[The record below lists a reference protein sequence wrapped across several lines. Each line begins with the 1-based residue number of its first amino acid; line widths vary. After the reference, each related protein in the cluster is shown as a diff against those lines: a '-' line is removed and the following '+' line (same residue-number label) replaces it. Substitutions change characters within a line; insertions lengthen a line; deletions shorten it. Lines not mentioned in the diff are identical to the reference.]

1 MSVPTQRLAG
11 LDGLRGIAVGLVVVF
26 HFFPA
31 ALPGGFIGVDVF
43 FVISGFLI
51 TGLLLTERDVTGRIS
66 FGRFWQRRALRLV
79 PPLIP
84 LILIAATAAW
94 LIGGDVL
101 VGLGWQL
108 IGAVTFGYNWVSI
121 AGSASYFSA
130 TAPELFR
137 NLWSLA
143 VEEQF
148 YLVWPFAL
156 VALLLVRN
164 GRLRIGLVCALAL
177 ASALGMGLLYQPGD
191 PTRVYYGSDTHSFG
205 LFTGAALALLS
216 HRSGGRADV
225 APRLAALLARWRPGL
240 GVTALAGVL
249 AAAFLLPDTGA
260 ATYRGGLLAVSLLS
274 AVVIWAAVQGQ
285 RFGAAL
291 DSRTLRYLGERS
303 YGIYLWH
310 WPVLVLLQ
318 SRWPMTLTSPTVR
331 TSIVVGLLAVSLTL
345 LAAGAS
351 YRWLELPVRSNGVRG
366 SIRRLRSRSARSP
379 FRRGWLALAAV
390 TGLLLAGGTTAAMVT
405 APHQTSA
412 QSEIERGLKAVDAAE
427 RQALQAERRATR
439 SPASAPAPTG
449 TGALI
454 TAVGDSVMLA
464 SAPELQAG
472 FPGIAIDAA
481 VSRGMDAAPDI
492 LKAQAK
498 AGALRPVVVVGLGT
512 NGPIRASQLD
522 DIRAVI
528 GPDRELVLVTA
539 FAEREWTAGVN
550 AALVTFAGRYRAVEL
565 ANWHDA
571 IAPHTDLLAGDNIHP
586 GPTGGT
592 IYAESVRA
600 ALDRL
605 TQMPPAF
612 GGLDAYRER
621 DPARPLESRP
631 PRMP

>member
-1 MSVPTQRLAG
+1 MSVPTKRLAG
-11 LDGLRGIAVGLVVVF
+11 LDGLRGIAVSLVVVF

-51 TGLLLTERDVTGRIS
+51 TGLLLTERDGTGRIS
-66 FGRFWQRRALRLV
+66 LSRFWQRRALRLV

-84 LILIAATAAW
+84 LILIAATTAW

-108 IGAVTFGYNWVSI
+108 IGAATFGYNWVSI

-156 VALLLVRN
+156 LGLLLVRN
-164 GRLRIGLVCALAL
+164 DRLRLGLVSALAL
-177 ASALGMGLLYQPGD
+177 ASALWMGLLFQPGD

-205 LFTGAALALLS
+205 LFTGAALALLL
-216 HRSGGRADV
+216 HRSRNGARPV
-225 APRLAALLARWRPGL
+225 SRLAALLGRWRPGL
-240 GVTALAGVL
+240 GVAALAGVL
-249 AAAFLLPDTGA
+249 AAAFLLPDTGV
-260 ATYRGGLLAVSLLS
+260 ATYRGGLLAVSLLT
-274 AVVIWAAVQGQ
+274 AVVIWAAVQGR

-291 DSRTLRYLGERS
+291 DAGSLRCLGERS

-318 SRWPMTLTSPTVR
+318 SLWPAALVSPTVL
-331 TSIVVGLLAVSLTL
+331 TSVVIGLPALSLTL

-351 YRWLELPVRSNGVRG
+351 YRWLEVPVRSYGVRG
-366 SIRRLRSRSARSP
+366 SIRRLRARAARSP
-379 FRRGWLALAAV
+379 FRHGWLALAAV
-390 TGLLLAGGTTAAMVT
+390 TGLLLAGGTTAAIVA
-405 APHQTSA
+405 APQQTSA
-412 QSEIERGLKAVDAAE
+412 QSEIERGQKALDAAE
-427 RQALQAERRATR
+427 RQALQAEARASR
-439 SPASAPAPTG
+439 SGAAAP
-449 TGALI
+449 GAAGAGERI

-472 FPGIAIDAA
+472 FPGITIDAA
-481 VSRGMDAAPDI
+481 VSRGMAAAPDI
-492 LKAQAK
+492 LAAQAE
-498 AGALRPVVVVGLGT
+498 AGALRSVVVVGLGT
-512 NGPIRASQLD
+512 NGPIRQSQLD
-522 DIRAVI
+522 AIRAVI
-528 GPDRELVLVTA
+528 GPDRELVLITA
-539 FAEREWTAGVN
+539 FAERDWTAGVN
-550 AALVTFAGRYRAVEL
+550 DTLISFAGRYRAVEL
-565 ANWHDA
+565 ADWHGA

-586 GPTGGT
+586 GPTGGR

-605 TQMPPAF
+605 DRTPSAST
-612 GGLDAYRER
+612 GLDAYRTP
-621 DPARPLESRP
+621 DPIRPLERRP